1 MKMKESTRWQ
11 IGANAFMIILT
22 LSALL
27 PFILLVIAS
36 FTDNNW
42 ATVHGFSFFPAK
54 WSLEAYRYIS
64 SSWATIGRAYIMTII
79 VTVVG
84 TGLSMIVTSLF
95 AYALADDQLPFG
107 KLLNFLCI
115 FTMLFGGGIVASY
128 YVWTQLFHIR
138 NTPYALIFPG
148 LMMNAFNVIL
158 VKNYFKNS
166 IPPSLVEAARIDG
179 AGEIHIFRTI
189 VLPLSVPI
197 LATIGLMTGLIYW
210 NDWNNGLYYL
220 SQRQGSQYYTIQLL
234 LNQINENVQFLA
246 QNASKMAGVQVG
258 SLPTTTVR
266 MAIAVIGILPVLIVY
281 PFLQKYFV
289 KGITLGA
296 VKE

>member
-1 MKMKESTRWQ
+1 
-11 IGANAFMIILT
+11 
-22 LSALL
+22 
-27 PFILLVIAS
+27 
-36 FTDNNW
+36 
-42 ATVHGFSFFPAK
+42 
-54 WSLEAYRYIS
+54 
-64 SSWATIGRAYIMTII
+64 
-79 VTVVG
+79 
-84 TGLSMIVTSLF
+84 
-95 AYALADDQLPFG
+95 
-107 KLLNFLCI
+107 
-115 FTMLFGGGIVASY
+115 
-128 YVWTQLFHIR
+128 
-138 NTPYALIFPG
+138 
-148 LMMNAFNVIL
+148 MMNAFNVIL
-158 VKNYFKNS
+158 VKNYFRNS

-179 AGEIHIFRTI
+179 AGEIRIFRTI
-189 VLPLSVPI
+189 ILPLSVPI

-246 QNASKMAGVQVG
+246 QNASQMAGVQVG